1 MPNVNLTVMGKIN
14 WDQFKEYKHSR
25 ENPKKLD
32 NFEMLLEFIRSF
44 YNKQSAFDMFDILA
58 EDDLARMMMEKRD
71 ISEPEDLEEYLFKVL
86 RS

>member
-1 MPNVNLTVMGKIN
+1 MFMGQIS
-14 WDQFKEYKHSR
+14 WDQFKEYKQSR

-44 YNKQSAFDMFDILA
+44 YNKQSAYDIFDILA
-58 EDDLARMMMEKRD
+58 EDELSRMMMQKRN
-71 ISEPEDLEEYLFKVL
+71 ISEPEDLEDYLFKVL